1 MSTEER
7 TFIIGDVHGCLIM
20 LKRLVD
26 KIDWR
31 PGKDRLIFLGDYI
44 DRGEDSRGVID
55 YIIALSKVSPHVQCL
70 LGNHESSFLSFL
82 EGGDV
87 RPFLLNG
94 GETTLRCYD
103 VYDTAEM
110 HNIVP
115 HDHLVF
121 LRSLR
126 PWIELDDYY
135 VVHAGFRPGVALDN
149 QRLDD
154 MVWIREEF
162 LLSGYDFGK
171 TVIFGHTPF
180 AEPFVTKGKIGL
192 DTGAVYGNKL
202 TCLELP
208 SFKFHWVE
216 ASSLD

>member
-1 MSTEER
+1 MEKKR
-7 TFIIGDVHGCLIM
+7 TFIVGDIHGCLDM
-20 LKRLVD
+20 LKRLID
-26 KIDWR
+26 KIDWQ
-31 PGKDRLIFLGDYI
+31 PGRDALIFLGDYI

-55 YIIALSKVSPHVQCL
+55 FIIALSTVSDDVRCL
-70 LGNHESSFLSFL
+70 LGNHETSFLNYL
-82 EGGDV
+82 EGGDI

-103 VYDTAEM
+103 ICDNPMVE
-110 HNIVP
+110 NIVP
-115 HDHLVF
+115 QQHLEF

-126 PWIELDDYY
+126 PLIELDDYY
-135 VVHAGFRPGVALDN
+135 VVHAGFRPGVPLRS
-149 QRLDD
+149 QELDD

-162 LLSGYDFGK
+162 LLSNYDFGK

-180 AEPFVTKGKIGL
+180 AEPLVMENKIGL

-208 SFKFHWVE
+208 AFRFHSVE
-216 ASSLD
+216 P